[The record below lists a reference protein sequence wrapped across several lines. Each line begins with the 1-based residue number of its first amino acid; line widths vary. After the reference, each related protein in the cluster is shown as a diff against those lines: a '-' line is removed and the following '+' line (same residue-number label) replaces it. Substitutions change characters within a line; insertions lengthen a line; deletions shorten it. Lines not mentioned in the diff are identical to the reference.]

1 MDIKCKASQRL
12 SAKHPDEVLD
22 AETLYMDALSTNDA
36 LAGPEVIADCSED
49 NPGKSVMY
57 SRASASRDAELSYIR
72 EVSPIP
78 LLSYQDELRLARASR
93 AGDAASRQAMIQH
106 NLRLVLSLARRYRN
120 RGLALLDMVS
130 EGNLG
135 LMRAVEKF
143 DPELGF
149 RFSTYATWWIK
160 QAIDRSIMNQARD
173 VRLPVHVIKEI
184 SLIQRKEMLLAHQM
198 GRKPSRSE
206 LAAHCEMRLHE
217 LAFILDCHESSHEHD
232 QIIPDAEE
240 LHADCTGSELHDGDP
255 VRPMQLK
262 GMQCTALRW
271 LDELS
276 ELQRA
281 VLVRRYGLNGLEPMT
296 LEQVGA
302 DIGLTRERVRQ
313 IQIEAMRRM
322 RRIASREG
330 YDVDAFFGTDRL
342 SDHAYLNACQA

>member
-1 MDIKCKASQRL
+1 MDIYTKALHGL
-12 SAKHPDEVLD
+12 SDNDPDDVLHANIAQAKTPSVKVAQAEPDLM
-22 AETLYMDALSTNDA
+22 AAY
-36 LAGPEVIADCSED
+36 PD
-49 NPGKSVMY
+49 NSSGKSVVY
-57 SRASASRDAELSYIR
+57 SRESSACDAELAYVR

-78 LLSYQDELRLARASR
+78 LLSYPDELRLARASR

-184 SLIQRKEMLLAHQM
+184 SLILRKEMLLTHRM

-206 LAAHCEMRLHE
+206 LATHCKMRLHE
-217 LAFILDCHESSHEHD
+217 LAFILDCHESSHEND

-262 GMQCTALRW
+262 GIQGTAQRW
-271 LDELS
+271 LNELS
-276 ELQRA
+276 ERQSA
-281 VLVRRYGLNGLEPMT
+281 VLVRRFGLNGHEPMT
-296 LEQVGA
+296 LEQVGE

-313 IQIEAMRRM
+313 IQIEAMRRL